1 MAWRDLYSYWHGLQ
15 SDGRPPR
22 RADLDPP
29 LQIPR
34 LLPNLMLIDAVD
46 GHFQMRLVGSE
57 ITRRAGRN
65 TTGLRLD
72 PQVITDRG
80 IPAFVLFLQKVVET
94 RCPVMYMVERDSHS
108 AFGATGLLLPLS
120 GQNDEITMILGGLF
134 YETSRI
140 RELNADW
147 MPGTLTELPL
157 ADMLAAQP

>member
-1 MAWRDLYSYWHGLQ
+1 MTWTDLYSYWQSRQ

-46 GHFQMRLVGSE
+46 GHFRMRLVGSE

-72 PQVITDRG
+72 PQVIPERG
-80 IPAFVLFLQKVVET
+80 VPAFVLFLQKAVET
-94 RCPVMYMVERDSHS
+94 RCPVIYLVEKDSQS

-120 GQNDEITMILGGLF
+120 GQNNDITMILGGLF
-134 YETSRI
+134 FETSRD
-140 RELNADW
+140 RELSANW
-147 MPGTLTELPL
+147 TPGTLTELSL
-157 ADMLAAQP
+157 ADMLGTQP